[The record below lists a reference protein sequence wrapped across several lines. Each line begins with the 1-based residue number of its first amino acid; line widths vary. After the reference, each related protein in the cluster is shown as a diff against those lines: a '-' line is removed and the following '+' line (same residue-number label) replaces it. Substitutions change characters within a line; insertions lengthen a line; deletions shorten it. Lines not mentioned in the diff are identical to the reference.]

1 MRLPLSNI
9 HNEKFLLLH
18 LMVEI
23 CDVKG
28 CNRLV
33 KMHHIEKKDEKDTG
47 TFRHICEF
55 HYNQIKENG
64 LEPEYEVF
72 ISHNKK

>member
-1 MRLPLSNI
+1 MHLIWALIDHYYTLIDYIRLPLSNI
-9 HNEKFLLLH
+9 HNEKFLLLY

-28 CNRLV
+28 SNRLV

-47 TFRHICEF
+47 TFRHIC
-55 HYNQIKENG
+55 
-64 LEPEYEVF
+64 
-72 ISHNKK
+72 